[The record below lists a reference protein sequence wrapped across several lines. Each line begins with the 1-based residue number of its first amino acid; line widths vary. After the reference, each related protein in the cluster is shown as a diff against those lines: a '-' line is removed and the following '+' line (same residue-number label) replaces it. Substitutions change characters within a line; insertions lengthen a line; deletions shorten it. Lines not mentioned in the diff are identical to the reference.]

1 MREPFPAG
9 VGCRVQRGSWTLL
22 PEVSGVVVELE
33 PDMLEPLLAPDDVE
47 PLFFFCLWVLDLS
60 VVVAEVSD
68 PYRLAPEA
76 LVSLP
81 DELDGADMVESESL
95 VLGRDDVLDEGDW
108 VEP

>member
-1 MREPFPAG
+1 MTGGIEAGGTNFADDFASCSLVGEPPVLVAG
-9 VGCRVQRGSWTLL
+9 DLH
-22 PEVSGVVVELE
+22 SGQ
-33 PDMLEPLLAPDDVE
+33 
-47 PLFFFCLWVLDLS
+47 
-60 VVVAEVSD
+60 VAEVSD